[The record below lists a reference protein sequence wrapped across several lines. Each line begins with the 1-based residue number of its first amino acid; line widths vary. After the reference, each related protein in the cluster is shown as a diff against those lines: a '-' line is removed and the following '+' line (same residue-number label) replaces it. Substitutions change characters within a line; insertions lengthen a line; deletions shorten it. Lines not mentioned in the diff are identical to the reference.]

1 MKDRFRILGI
11 IISIA
16 AMLVSCG
23 QVSETDSSGPTVT
36 IFAGTAG
43 SYGST
48 DGTGTGALFTSP
60 SGITTDGTNLYV
72 VDYGNHTI
80 RKIVISSKMVTT
92 FAGTVGSSGS
102 EDGIGTTAR
111 FNNPFGITTDGTNL
125 YVVDYG
131 NHTIRKIGI
140 SSKVVSTLA
149 GAAGSS
155 GSEDGV
161 GTTARF
167 NSPFSITT
175 DGTNIYIADYGN
187 HTIRK
192 IVIATG
198 EVTTFAGTA
207 GAYGSVDGTGTDALF
222 YYPAGITTDGTNLY
236 VADTGNST
244 VRRVVIATGEVM
256 TFAGKAETYGS
267 ANGTGTNARFNGPFG
282 ITTDGTNLYVADT
295 GNSTVRRVVI
305 ATGKVTTLAGKA
317 EYSGSVDGTGTGSR
331 FNYPLGITMDGSIL
345 YVADTGN
352 NTIRKISWD

>member
-1 MKDRFRILGI
+1 MKNRFRIIGI

-23 QVSETDSSGPTVT
+23 DVEETDESGPTVT
-36 IFAGTAG
+36 TFAGTAG
-43 SYGST
+43 DYGSA

-60 SGITTDGTNLYV
+60 SGITMDGTNLYV

-92 FAGTVGSSGS
+92 FAGTAGSSGS
-102 EDGIGTTAR
+102 EDGVGTTAR

-131 NHTIRKIGI
+131 NHTIRKIVI
-140 SSKVVSTLA
+140 SSKVVTTFA
-149 GAAGSS
+149 GTAGSS

-161 GTTARF
+161 GTSARF

-175 DGTNIYIADYGN
+175 DGSSLYVADYGN

-198 EVTTFAGTA
+198 EITTLAGEA
-207 GAYGSVDGTGTDALF
+207 GAYGSIDGIGTDARF
-222 YYPAGITTDGTNLY
+222 YYPAGITTDGTNVY

-244 VRRVVIATGEVM
+244 VRKIVIATGEV
-256 TFAGKAETYGS
+256 TTIAGKAETNGS
-267 ANGTGTNARFNGPFG
+267 ANGTGTNARFDGPFG
-282 ITTDGTNLYVADT
+282 ITTDGTNVYVADT
-295 GNSTVRRVVI
+295 GNSTVRKIVI
-305 ATGKVTTLAGKA
+305 ATGKATTIAGKA
-317 EYSGSVDGTGTGSR
+317 GYSGSVDGTGTNAR
-331 FNYPLGITMDGSIL
+331 FNYLLGITMYKDIL

-352 NTIRKISWD
+352 NTIRKIYWD